1 MAAPTLSFRTFLVV
15 WAGQLVSLIGS
26 GLTGFAL
33 AVWVYQETGSAT
45 KLSFV
50 LMATMLPQLI
60 VSPFA
65 GALVDRWDRRWA
77 MILSDAGAAVGTL
90 VIAVL
95 LLTDSLQLWHL
106 YVALGFSSVFGAFQ
120 WPAYSAAT
128 TLLVSKAQY
137 GRAAGMV
144 QLAEAIGQVVSPVLA
159 GLLLVTLGLGG
170 VILIDVITF
179 LFAVITLLVVRFP
192 RPERSEAGT
201 AGSGSLWAEARF
213 GLRYILDRPGL
224 RALLTYFSTINLL
237 FGFVSVLFFPLV
249 LSFASE
255 TAVGAAFSLGAIGM
269 VVGSLLMSAWGGPKR
284 RINGVLWFHL
294 LVVAGVTIGGF
305 RPSLAL
311 ISVSVF
317 IVFFGIPIGG
327 GSSQAIWQAKVE
339 PDVQGRVFAVRRV
352 FAQAAIP
359 IAYVLAGPL
368 ADNVFEPLL
377 AEGGGL
383 ADSVGRLIGTGP
395 GRGVAFMFI
404 LVGVLGIFATFV
416 AWAYRPLRNLEDDI
430 PDAVPDAAPAPD
442 EDAVPEAL
450 EPRPAEA

>member
-1 MAAPTLSFRTFLVV
+1 MRTFFVV
-15 WAGQLVSLIGS
+15 WSGQLVSLVGS

-50 LMATMLPQLI
+50 LMATLLPQLI

-95 LLTDSLQLWHL
+95 LLTDSLVLWHL
-106 YVALGFSSVFGAFQ
+106 YVALSFSSIFAAFQ

-137 GRAAGMV
+137 GRAAGLG
-144 QLAEAIGQVVSPVLA
+144 QLAEAIGQVISPVLA
-159 GLLLVTLGLGG
+159 GLLLVTIGLGG
-170 VILIDVITF
+170 VILIDFVTF
-179 LFAVITLLVVRFP
+179 LFAVTTLLVVRFP
-192 RPERSEAGT
+192 KPERSQAG
-201 AGSGSLWAEARF
+201 AVGSGSLWSEARF

-255 TAVGAAFSLGAIGM
+255 AAVGAAFSLGAVGM
-269 VVGSLLMSAWGGPKR
+269 VVGSLVMSAWGGPKR
-284 RINGVLWFHL
+284 RIHGVLWFHL
-294 LVVAGVTIGGF
+294 LVVAGVTISGF

-311 ISVSVF
+311 ISISVF

-352 FAQAAIP
+352 FAQASTP
-359 IAYVLAGPL
+359 IAYLLAGPL

-383 ADSVGRLIGTGP
+383 AGSVGRLIGIGP

-404 LVGVLGIFATFV
+404 LVGLGGIVATFA
-416 AWAYRPLRNLEDDI
+416 AWSYRPLRNLEDDI
-430 PDAVPDAAPAPD
+430 PDAVADAPHRPDGEAAPDA
-442 EDAVPEAL
+442 VEARSAGGL
-450 EPRPAEA
+450 TPPV